1 MEKLNYICNMESFKV
16 DRTKLRTVANY
27 AIDKGVTRHRIYYL
41 IKTGELETEK
51 IDGVVFIKLP

>member
-1 MEKLNYICNMESFKV
+1 METLKV

-27 AIDKGVTRHRIYYL
+27 ALDRGVTRHRVYYL